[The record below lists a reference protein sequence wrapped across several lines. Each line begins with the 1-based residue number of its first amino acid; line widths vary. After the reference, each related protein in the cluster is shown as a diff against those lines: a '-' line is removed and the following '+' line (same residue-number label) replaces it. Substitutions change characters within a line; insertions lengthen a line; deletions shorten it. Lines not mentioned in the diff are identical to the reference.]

1 MFARLPKRTFLFM
14 SLYYTITTLGCKVN
28 QSESERLAVGLKAQ
42 GMQESDAS
50 KNGRCLSQT
59 ADVCIIN
66 TCTVTQKA
74 SMQSRQAIRR
84 SIRLNPHARIIVT
97 GCYAQMQPDM
107 IWRIDKVNDVIGQRE
122 KMLIPDLIKTPDS
135 ITAQAINGN
144 TFTSPESPFFN
155 IKGLPIDFARTRPIL
170 KIQDGCNAFCTYC
183 IVPYARG
190 RSRSMPVKDVS
201 DAVNAM
207 HSSGRHEIVLSGIH
221 LGCYGQELTPP
232 TSLTEL
238 LNHILAATSIERIRL
253 SSIEPAELKSAIIK
267 LAANSKRLCSHF
279 HIPLQSGDDGVL
291 ERMRRPYTRSLFSA
305 LIRQIHAIMPD
316 AAIGVDILAGFPGET
331 ESAFENTF
339 TLAEELPISYLH
351 VFPFSPRKGTPAY
364 TFTDKVADKVI
375 KARCQRLRQLG
386 KRKKNKFYQKFIHQK
401 IEILVESQRNRKTGL
416 LKGFTSNYIP
426 VHIQGEDEL
435 KNKLVM
441 VRIER
446 IDTNGTV
453 FGNTLKKTDFV

>member
-1 MFARLPKRTFLFM
+1 MFARLPKHTFLFM

-28 QSESERLAVGLKAQ
+28 QSESEHLAAGLKAQ

-50 KNGRCLSQT
+50 KSGRLLSQT

-84 SIRLNPHARIIVT
+84 SIRFNPNARIIVT
-97 GCYAQMQPDM
+97 GCYAQMEPDL
-107 IWRIDKVNDVIGQRE
+107 IRQIDGVNDVIGQHE
-122 KMLIPDLIKTPDS
+122 KMLIPDLFKTPDS
-135 ITAQAINGN
+135 IQAQAINGH
-144 TFTSPESPFFN
+144 TFSSPESLFDN
-155 IKGLPIDFARTRPIL
+155 LKGLPICFARTRPIL

-238 LNHILAATSIERIRL
+238 INHILTTTSIERIRL
-253 SSIEPAELKSAIIK
+253 SSIEPVELKPDIIK
-267 LAANSKRLCSHF
+267 LVADSKRLCRHF
-279 HIPLQSGDDGVL
+279 HIPLQSGDDGIL
-291 ERMRRPYTRSLFSA
+291 ERMRRPYTRSFFSG
-305 LIRQIHAIMPD
+305 LIRQIHAILPE
-316 AAIGVDILAGFPGET
+316 AAIGVDILVGFPGET
-331 ESAFENTF
+331 ESDFKNTF
-339 TLAEELPISYLH
+339 TLVEELPISYLH

-364 TFTDKVADKVI
+364 TFTDKVASNII

-386 KRKKNKFYQKFIHQK
+386 KRKKIDFYQKFIHLTVEVL
-401 IEILVESQRNRKTGL
+401 IESQRDRKTGL

-426 VHIQGEDEL
+426 VLIQAEDEL

-441 VRIER
+441 VCIER
-446 IDTNGTV
+446 IDVNGTV
-453 FGNTLKKTDFV
+453 FGSIS